1 MSVTTPT
8 ASSDQTA
15 TVNGITIAGVVG
27 KTLTVN
33 KSLTLDGTD
42 GSTVTLP
49 VGTFPAILSQSGI
62 PLIVPPSGFMTAT
75 GGLVIGQAPS
85 GAATALF
92 SATSGAGVTMT
103 FSAATLLGT
112 TVDVGRVL
120 TILDTT
126 YKYAVITAQVST
138 TVATVTLTGTLSG
151 LGPFANNTI
160 WLSGGTSVNAGTA
173 NTTAFSV
180 PLIVTY
186 SNCYMYFPASS
197 PIGVAGM
204 YPCQMVSSTVG
215 TVFNNP
221 LGANTQPEIPG
232 SLTAFSGLTPAA
244 YTQSVAGSLPLAS
257 VNVPANAMG
266 VNGMLIADVDAA
278 YPNDAGT
285 KTVYVKL
292 GSGTSLSVVYT
303 TTVAARWQ
311 IRIANKGV
319 ANSQSMNSI
328 AGVFGTNGNTPP
340 IRTTQ
345 DTSTTLSFQLL
356 GGVNTATDFLVV
368 ESYSMQ
374 LWPQA

>member
-1 MSVTTPT
+1 MAVTTPT
-8 ASSDQTA
+8 SSSDSTA
-15 TVNGITIAGVVG
+15 SVNGITIAGVVG
-27 KTLTVN
+27 KILTVN
-33 KSLTLDGTD
+33 NSLTLSGADGA
-42 GSTVTLP
+42 TVLNT
-49 VGTFPAILSQSGI
+49 LSQSGI

-75 GGLVIGQAPS
+75 GGLVIGQPPS
-85 GAATALF
+85 SSATVSF

-112 TVDVGRVL
+112 AADVGRVL

-126 YKYAVITAQVST
+126 YKYAVITAQSST

-151 LGPFANNTI
+151 TGPFANNTI
-160 WLSGGTSVNAGTA
+160 WLTGGTSVNAGTS

-186 SNCYMYFPASS
+186 ANCFMYFPATS

-204 YPCQMVSSTVG
+204 YFCQMVSSTVG
-215 TVFNNP
+215 TVFNN
-221 LGANTQPEIPG
+221 LLAANTQPQIPG
-232 SLTAFSGLTPAA
+232 SPTAFSGLTPAA

-257 VNVPANAMG
+257 VNVPANSMG
-266 VNGMLIADVDAA
+266 VNGMLIADIDAA

-292 GSGTSLSVVYT
+292 GGSTSVTAAYT

-311 IRIANKGV
+311 VRAANKGV
-319 ANSQSMNSI
+319 ANSQSVNPVV
-328 AGVFGTNGNTPP
+328 GVFGTNGNTPP
-340 IRTTQ
+340 VRWTQ
-345 DTSTTLSFQLL
+345 DSTTILSFQLL
-356 GGVNTATDFLVV
+356 GGVGTATDFLVV